1 MSKSQSHR
9 LPRAKGVDMGIFYT
23 AKDCA
28 KKVKRIVLPSNNQQ
42 IVEEFIAIQ
51 AMKEEFEQHDV
62 PMPNKILMV
71 GAPGTGKTL
80 TAFYMAAQLD
90 LPLILVRLDAMI
102 HSHLGETGSNIR
114 KMFDYAKEFPCVLF
128 LDECDAIARTRD
140 NNDEV
145 KEMARAVNTLLQC
158 LDEFDGNS
166 IFIGATNLESELDH
180 ALWRRF
186 DTKMTYSVPDNSSR
200 SKYVSL
206 LIGDF
211 HQEGEICEQAT
222 HLMAGCSFADMEQIM
237 LKAKR
242 KAIINRSRLTLAQIK
257 DAYAE
262 YRPKVEVEKD
272 MSLQS
277 IPV

>member
-1 MSKSQSHR
+1 MSKSQAHR
-9 LPRAKGVDMGIFYT
+9 LPRAKGVDMGTFYT

-28 KKVKRIVLPSNNQQ
+28 KKVKRIVLPSHNQQ

-51 AMKEEFEQHDV
+51 AMKEEFEQYDV

-114 KMFDYAKEFPCVLF
+114 KMYDYAKEFPCVLF

-166 IFIGATNLESELDH
+166 IFIGATNLETDLDH

-186 DTKMTYSVPDNSSR
+186 DTKMTYSVPDKSSR
-200 SKYVSL
+200 NEYVGL

-211 HQEGEICEQAT
+211 HQEGGICEQAT
-222 HLMAGCSFADMEQIM
+222 QLMAGCSFADMEQIM

-242 KAIINRSRLTLAQIK
+242 KAILSRSVLTFAQIK

-262 YRPKVEVEKD
+262 YRPKVEIERD
-272 MSLQS
+272 MGLQS
-277 IPV
+277 ILV